1 MTGQYRYPLKN
12 LVGDYIRAT
21 AGITFSALPLFA
33 VNAGPVVTAL
43 LGALVLLFS
52 VFAARTLL
60 RHATIIE
67 MTTTGIASVGPTKR
81 RLSWEGIK
89 TVQLSY
95 FSTWRDK
102 SKGWLQLKLTG
113 SEGTLR
119 IDSNLNGF
127 DEVAASVAE
136 CAARNEA
143 LMNDVTIG
151 NFGALGI
158 SVGGSGGSTAK
169 LGDVGGWVRSC

>member
-1 MTGQYRYPLKN
+1 MTERYRYPLAS
-12 LVGDYIRAT
+12 LAGDYVRAI
-21 AGITFSALPLFA
+21 AGIVLSALPIFVVSLS
-33 VNAGPVVTAL
+33 PVVTAI
-43 LGALVLLFS
+43 LGAFVLLFS

-60 RHATIIE
+60 RHATAIE
-67 MTTTGIASVGPTKR
+67 MTTAGIASVGPMAQ
-81 RLSWEGIK
+81 RLAWEGVK
-89 TVQLSY
+89 AVQLSY

-102 SKGWLQLKLTG
+102 SKGWMQLKLTG

-127 DEVAASVAE
+127 DEVATVVAE
-136 CAARNEA
+136 CAARNDA

-151 NFGALGI
+151 NFEALGI

-169 LGDVGGWVRSC
+169 LGDVGG